1 MPQYFQNQSYLLP
14 MKIPGKS
21 ISYMQSFDNNNM
33 NEIYAPLGLHMAI
46 LGFNNALKH
55 IDNT

>member
-1 MPQYFQNQSYLLP
+1 MENATIFSELKLLVTNENE
-14 MKIPGKS
+14 S
-21 ISYMQSFDNNNM
+21 IFYMQSFDNNNM
-33 NEIYAPLGLHMAI
+33 NEIYTPLGLHIAI

>member
-1 MPQYFQNQSYLLP
+1 ML
-14 MKIPGKS
+14 S